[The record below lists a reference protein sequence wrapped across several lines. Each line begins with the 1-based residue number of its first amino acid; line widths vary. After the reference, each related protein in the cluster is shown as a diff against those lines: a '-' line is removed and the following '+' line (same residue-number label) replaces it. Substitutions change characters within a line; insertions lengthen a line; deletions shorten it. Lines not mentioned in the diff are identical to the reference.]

1 MSKSRMTE
9 LWPASGGRAKG
20 VTIVKA
26 LVYGNVSR
34 FFGKKRKEDGHTH
47 QWTMYVKPFHNEDMS
62 TYVKK
67 IQFKLHESYRNPL
80 RVVTKPPYEITETGW
95 GEFEIII
102 NIFFIDPDEKPVT
115 VYHHLKLYH
124 NEPNIMLGKKAL
136 VSEFYDEM
144 IFQDPTAMMQQLL
157 MMSRQLTL
165 GPHKHETD
173 FGDLEARTI
182 ERLGSARR
190 KIGAEIAIMKE
201 KLRASHEAVQKHKEE
216 IRRLELQDGRE

>member
-62 TYVKK
+62 TY
-67 IQFKLHESYRNPL
+67 
-80 RVVTKPPYEITETGW
+80 
-95 GEFEIII
+95 
-102 NIFFIDPDEKPVT
+102 VT